1 MEWAGAA
8 VTGALNAWSQ
18 ASVAAAHASVIWS
31 QATPDCRSATLLATN
46 ICLGVTPLSVVTPGL
61 GPLSLGWGWALI
73 GFIIGILTGLH
84 FWDLVARLE
93 PLFVFVFRLSRGP
106 SLLAAQRPPWHVAVQ
121 SALLQTSDVH
131 RRIVLQRLLDDG
143 NAALDLLAAHAG
155 VSRRAALS
163 RLLGEQSLLAEWRL

>member
-8 VTGALNAWSQ
+8 TAWALNVWSQ
-18 ASVAAAHASVIWS
+18 ASVAAAHASVIWA
-31 QATPDCRSATLLATN
+31 QASPDCRSATLLATN

-73 GFIIGILTGLH
+73 GFLVGILAGLH
-84 FWDLVARLE
+84 FWELVARLE
-93 PLFVFVFRLSRGP
+93 PLLSFVFRHSRG
-106 SLLAAQRPPWHVAVQ
+106 LALPAEQRPPWHVAVQ
-121 SALLQTSDVH
+121 SALLQTGDVH

-155 VSRRAALS
+155 VSRRTALS